1 MTDWSLFNFYLTY
14 KSSFIKK
21 SSFIFDQ
28 PFSHKILNLNNMSP
42 RSAKQF
48 DDIRKQKKELIME
61 TALELFAENGFHA
74 TSMSQIAKK
83 AGISKGLTYN
93 YFESKKDMLDE
104 LIQHGFDAIFDNLD
118 LNKDGVVTKDEFIH
132 FIRHNFALVRENLQ
146 HWKLFF
152 SLLVQPHVADTFSKE
167 YKIKGEPV
175 FRMMY
180 NFIEL
185 QGSKDPEGD
194 LMVVSAM
201 IEGAFLYFVAAPDVF
216 PMDVMEEKVI
226 EAIFKIINN

>member
-1 MTDWSLFNFYLTY
+1 
-14 KSSFIKK
+14 
-21 SSFIFDQ
+21 
-28 PFSHKILNLNNMSP
+28 MSP

-74 TSMSQIAKK
+74 TSISRIAKK

-93 YFESKKDMLDE
+93 YFESKQEILDE
-104 LIQHGFDAIFDNLD
+104 LIQHGFDAIYDSLD
-118 LNKDGVVTKDEFIH
+118 LNKDGIVTKEEFIH
-132 FIRHNFALVRENLQ
+132 FIRHNFTLLRENMQ

-152 SLLVQPHVADTFSKE
+152 SLMLQPPVADTFTAE
-167 YKIKGEPV
+167 YKTKGEPF

-180 NFIEL
+180 NFIKS

-194 LMVVSAM
+194 LMAISSM
-201 IEGAFLYFVAAPDVF
+201 LEGSFLYCVAAPDIF
-216 PMDVMEEKVI
+216 PMDIMEEKVI
-226 EAIFKIINN
+226 NACFKIINN